1 MSAQAPALVT
11 WVHPAV
17 SILPETTG
25 VSAAQVLRES
35 HDTNVEVRLR
45 LLHVLFYY
53 ICRSIFFFV
62 FFFLFSL
69 MGGGGGVSIYSLFVC
84 TVVPPI
90 EWTKNKLNFSY
101 AAPYFHLHFHHTD
114 TIASIF
120 TRLDPLILSNTAR
133 LLGLSAFKLELYT

>member
-69 MGGGGGVSIYSLFVC
+69 MGGGGGVSPYTAFSFVQ
-84 TVVPPI
+84 
-90 EWTKNKLNFSY
+90 
-101 AAPYFHLHFHHTD
+101 
-114 TIASIF
+114 
-120 TRLDPLILSNTAR
+120 
-133 LLGLSAFKLELYT
+133 LYRQSSGQRTS